1 VAAANTSLPVRAESP
16 GADRPGILAAC
27 DGSDGAL
34 WALDRA
40 MTEAELFGVPL
51 YVLAVVN
58 PSPAGYPPGMAELVQ
73 QSVELLTESMADGLR
88 RAVATVQAARPRPY
102 GGELSL
108 HVVLGS
114 VVEVLLAATAGQ
126 HTLVVGTRGNGG
138 FARLLLGSVS
148 SAAVHHSGCPV
159 LVVPAPPAPA
169 PGARAAAV
177 TATVASA
184 PPIPAP

>member
-1 VAAANTSLPVRAESP
+1 MAAAKNSLPVRPESP

-27 DGSDGAL
+27 DGSDGSL

-40 MTEAELFGVPL
+40 MTEAELFGLPL

-73 QSVELLTESMADGLR
+73 QSIELLTDSMADGLR

-102 GGELSL
+102 GGEVSL

-114 VVEVLLAATAGQ
+114 VIEVLLAATAGQ

-138 FARLLLGSVS
+138 FTRLLLGSVS
-148 SAAVHHSGCPV
+148 TAVVHHSGCPV
-159 LVVPAPPAPA
+159 LVVPAPPVPGPAGAPA
-169 PGARAAAV
+169 PVPVRA
-177 TATVASA
+177 TA
-184 PPIPAP
+184 PPSLPD